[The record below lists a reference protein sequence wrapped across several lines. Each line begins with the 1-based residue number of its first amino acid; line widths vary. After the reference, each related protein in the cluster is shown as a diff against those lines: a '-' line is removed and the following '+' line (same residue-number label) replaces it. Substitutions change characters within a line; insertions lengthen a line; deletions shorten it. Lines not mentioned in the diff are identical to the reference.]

1 MLKDYL
7 AKKGS
12 GYYLSAVSAVFAL
25 FAMIMCAVRGGD
37 VLTDFQPTV
46 VLMLAIGLVIN
57 ILILIKKV
65 TPFEILPFICYFVG
79 FAIFVGAEVDFIA
92 NIIYGVDGNSLD
104 ALLVTVLLFSLL
116 AFIFGIISC
125 FKKYD
130 KEEE

>member
-12 GYYLSAVSAVFAL
+12 GYYLSVVSAVCAL
-25 FAMIMCAVRGGD
+25 LAMIMCAARGGD

-57 ILILIKKV
+57 VLILVKKV
-65 TPFEILPFICYFVG
+65 TPFEILPFICYFVA
-79 FAIFVGAEVDFIA
+79 FAIFAGAEVDFIA

-125 FKKYD
+125 LTKYD